1 MVGGFTGAG
10 VNPLD
15 VLFGGVNLRGVL
27 VGSREMFTDL
37 LKAFAQSQTKPV
49 IDRVFPMDQAVEAY
63 KYLESAAHFGKV
75 VIRTD

>member
-10 VNPLD
+10 LNPLD
-15 VLFGGVNLRGVL
+15 ILFGGVSVRGVL
-27 VGSREMFTDL
+27 VGSREMFVDL
-37 LKAFAQSQTKPV
+37 LRAVERAQIRPV
-49 IDRVFPMDQAVEAY
+49 VDRVFPMDQAVEAY

>member
-15 VLFGGVNLRGVL
+15 VLFGGVSVRGVL
-27 VGSREMFTDL
+27 VGSREMFLDMNRTL
-37 LKAFAQSQTKPV
+37 SQAKVKPV
-49 IDRVFPMDQAVEAY
+49 VDRVFPMDQAIEAY